1 MKSVAVTKV
10 GKLNTD
16 NEADRGVILV
26 RDIPEPILEDEQVR
40 IKVAYCSICGSDPHC
55 MEENI
60 FNWDVPFG
68 VGHEMSGVVVEVG
81 KKATKRGLKVGD
93 RVAGNFLNFCGT
105 CYYCVNGQEQFC
117 EHCNESNQ
125 PCMSENVTWH
135 ESQVYKIP
143 DNVSLKE
150 ACLLEPVSVCVRV
163 MDKVDGKIGQ
173 RVAIN
178 GGGPIGLLCL
188 QMMKMM
194 GAVNLTLFEPLEA
207 RRELG
212 KKYGADYCVDPISQ
226 DVIEV
231 SNEIT
236 GGMGFDVVIEVSGN
250 LKAAYTMPEIMA
262 KGGKLMYVAMYP
274 NDHEMPLNLCKTFFN
289 KELTLTGTYVSPY
302 AFPRATQIMP
312 RLQLDDFTAAVYDID
327 DVQEAF
333 KAQVSGKYPKVLI
346 RCNQFKGE

>member
-1 MKSVAVTKV
+1 MKSVSVTKV
-10 GKLNTD
+10 GMLNAA
-16 NEADRGVILV
+16 NESERGIIQVC
-26 RDIPEPILEDEQVR
+26 DIPEPTLEDEQVR

-55 MEENI
+55 MQENI

-68 VGHEMSGVVVEVG
+68 VGHEMSGVIIEVG

-117 EHCNESNQ
+117 EFCNESNQ

-135 ESQVYKIP
+135 ESQVYKLP
-143 DNVSLKE
+143 DNVSLKK

-163 MDKVDGKIGQ
+163 MDKAGPQIGQ

-194 GAVNLTLFEPLEA
+194 GAVNLTLFEPIAA

-212 KKYGADYCVDPISQ
+212 KKYGADHCIDPTAQ
-226 DVIEV
+226 DVIKV
-231 SNEIT
+231 ANEIT
-236 GGMGFDVVIEVSGN
+236 GGLGFDTAIEVSGN
-250 LKAAYTMPEIMA
+250 LKAAYIMPEIMA

-274 NDHEMPLNLCKTFFN
+274 NDHEMPLNLCKAFFN

-302 AFPRATQIMP
+302 AFPRAAQIMP
-312 RLQLDDFTAAVYDID
+312 RLQLDDFITSVYDIN

-333 KAQVSGKYPKVLI
+333 KTQVSGKYPKVLI
-346 RCNQFKGE
+346 RCNKFDGE